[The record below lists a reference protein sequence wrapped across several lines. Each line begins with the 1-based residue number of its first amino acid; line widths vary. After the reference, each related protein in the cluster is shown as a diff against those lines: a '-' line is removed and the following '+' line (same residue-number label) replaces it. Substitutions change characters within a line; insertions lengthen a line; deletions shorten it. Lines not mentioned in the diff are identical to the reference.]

1 MMILGSVM
9 IPGEMSERKAATPA
23 RPGQLAS
30 NNTLVAQ
37 AEAPTKRAQLDIP
50 PFLNFE
56 PIITPRDL
64 QGLREKGIDPCT
76 RRFIVGSFIKRL
88 QTNHP
93 DQQKLLADALAF
105 SLREARKDREVL
117 LSSAKAKKHK
127 LLRREDKDSKPS
139 QSPKVN
145 DVDPE
150 SWIKNCP
157 LPVLILLG

>member
-1 MMILGSVM
+1 M
-9 IPGEMSERKAATPA
+9 IPGEMSKRKAATPA

-30 NNTLVAQ
+30 TSESLVAQ
-37 AEAPTKRAQLDIP
+37 AEAPTKRAQFAIP

-76 RRFIVGSFIKRL
+76 RRFIVGSFIRRL
-88 QTNHP
+88 QTNYP
-93 DQQKLLADALAF
+93 DQQKLLANALAF
-105 SLREARKDREVL
+105 SLCEARKDREDL
-117 LSSAKAKKHK
+117 LRSAKAKE
-127 LLRREDKDSKPS
+127 LLRSRREDKDSKPTQFS
-139 QSPKVN
+139 KLN

>member
-1 MMILGSVM
+1 MILKPVM
-9 IPGEMSERKAATPA
+9 ILSERKAATPA

-30 NNTLVAQ
+30 DNNLVAQ
-37 AEAPTKRAQLDIP
+37 PEAPPKRAEVDIP

-56 PIITPRDL
+56 QIITPRDL

-88 QTNHP
+88 QTDYP
-93 DQQKLLADALAF
+93 DQQKLLANALAF
-105 SLREARKDREVL
+105 SLGEARNDREDL

-127 LLRREDKDSKPS
+127 LLLRKDKDSKPT